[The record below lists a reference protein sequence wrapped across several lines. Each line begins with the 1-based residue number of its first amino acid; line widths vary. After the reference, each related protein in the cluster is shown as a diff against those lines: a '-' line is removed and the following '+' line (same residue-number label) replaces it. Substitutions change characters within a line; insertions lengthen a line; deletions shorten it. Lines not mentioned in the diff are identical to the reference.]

1 MHAIAADVK
10 KRRQSCAHNRAAFFF
25 RSAYSTKL
33 PYQHCLIFDNM
44 KNITYTCTLKN
55 YNGKNPHYPS
65 SSKVVSFVELHGFP
79 LSYQASS
86 LELPVKSYC

>member
-1 MHAIAADVK
+1 
-10 KRRQSCAHNRAAFFF
+10 
-25 RSAYSTKL
+25 
-33 PYQHCLIFDNM
+33 M